1 VRRTVVPGLG
11 RLVTTAVSVAAGTVG
26 LGLGAA
32 EAAAVDPTTIA
43 VTVGIAVGGVVGGA
57 VVGAVVSVVV
67 DAVEGVVGGGVTGPV
82 VGGAADDPGA
92 RGSDPAS
99 ATRRPATADGLGTQ
113 TGMSTISDGLD
124 RYTYPP

>member
-11 RLVTTAVSVAAGTVG
+11 RLATTAVSVAAGTVG

-32 EAAAVDPTTIA
+32 EAAAVDPTAIA
-43 VTVGIAVGGVVGGA
+43 VTVGVAVGGVVGGI

-67 DAVEGVVGGGVTGPV
+67 GAVEGVVGGGVTGPV

-92 RGSDPAS
+92 RGLRHGERDPA
-99 ATRRPATADGLGTQ
+99 TGDRRWPGDPNRN
-113 TGMSTISDGLD
+113 DHD
-124 RYTYPP
+124 K